1 MIIVI
6 SIIII
11 IDIIIYSFSVYF
23 SFSKVAGRHEEA
35 CESLYE
41 FFGIRLTLEQLKEYY
56 QEVDLGPE
64 IQNGNME
71 QNESPQ
77 SGNQVK
83 NISCF
88 VWYCLLRTFLEKI
101 TLLDVLTY

>member
-11 IDIIIYSFSVYF
+11 INIITYSFSVYF
-23 SFSKVAGRHEEA
+23 FFSKVAGRHEEA
-35 CESLYE
+35 CESLNE
-41 FFGIRLTLEQLKEYY
+41 FFGTRLTLEQLKEYY

-64 IQNGNME
+64 TQNGNRE

-88 VWYCLLRTFLEKI
+88 VWYCLLYTF
-101 TLLDVLTY
+101 LDVLTY